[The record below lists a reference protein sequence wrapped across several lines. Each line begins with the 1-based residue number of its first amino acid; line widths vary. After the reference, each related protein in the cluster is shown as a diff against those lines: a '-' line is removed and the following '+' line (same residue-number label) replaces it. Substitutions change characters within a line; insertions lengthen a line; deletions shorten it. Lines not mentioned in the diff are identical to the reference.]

1 MSTPT
6 PPQSNLSSLGQSF
19 DAITASLLEI
29 QRDMQALLARL
40 EYDKLLRKL
49 GVGKP
54 PVKD

>member
-6 PPQSNLSSLGQSF
+6 PPQSNLPSLGQSF

-49 GVGKP
+49 GVGRPTAKG
-54 PVKD
+54 